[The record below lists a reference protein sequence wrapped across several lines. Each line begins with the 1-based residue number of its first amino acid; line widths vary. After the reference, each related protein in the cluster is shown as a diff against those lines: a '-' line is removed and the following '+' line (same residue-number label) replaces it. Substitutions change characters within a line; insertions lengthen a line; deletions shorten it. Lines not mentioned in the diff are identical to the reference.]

1 MIKELIIKDVRCFA
15 GEQRINTKPLTFL
28 VGENSTGKSTA
39 LGCFHA
45 LTTMHKFSS
54 NGGGLADF
62 NQEPYRMG
70 SFHDIARRD
79 EGSSEVKFSLGWKLE
94 LKNTPLEVLFVFEE
108 YNSEPSLS
116 IITILFSQG
125 GKIVFKVDR
134 TDNQKNKRRK
144 GLVIGL
150 DFEKVDED
158 VIEIKISIEEL
169 FFILRNFTFYLHFI
183 LENEETDTNSN
194 ILRKFLLEK
203 FSISDKSKRLDNYL
217 RQLLPDMP
225 KVVSIA
231 PIRSK
236 PQRTYDPLSEIQTP
250 EGSDVPM
257 YLMRLKRTGDRREK
271 QILKALSGFGKQSGL
286 FDAVDV
292 KPYGQGMNEPF
303 QLQVKVRRV
312 NANILDVG
320 YGVSQLLPILVR
332 VLTAQSPT
340 YFLLQQPEVHLHPR
354 GQAELAS
361 LFITSISK
369 HEQKFIIE
377 THSDY
382 MVKRARIEI
391 QNKRLS
397 PEDVALIYFEPDG
410 DHVNIHN
417 IGDHVNIRFDDAGN
431 MLSTPDSYQQFF
443 LDESDRFLGFKD

>member
-1 MIKELIIKDVRCFA
+1 MIRDLIIKDVRCFA
-15 GEQRINTKPLTFL
+15 GEQRINIRPLTFL

-39 LGCFHA
+39 LGCFHTLA
-45 LTTMHKFSS
+45 TIHKFSS
-54 NGGGLADF
+54 NGGGVVDF

-70 SFHDIARRD
+70 SFFDIVRRD
-79 EGSSEVKFSLGWKLE
+79 QDLEKNKFSLGLNFCFEVDIESLSLE
-94 LKNTPLEVLFVFEE
+94 ILLEFVERG
-108 YNSEPSLS
+108 SEPSLS
-116 IITILFSQG
+116 VVTLLFPSG
-125 GKIVFKVDR
+125 GKIIF
-134 TDNQKNKRRK
+134 N
-144 GLVIGL
+144 IGYTS
-150 DFEKVDED
+150 DSDQRSPWSIYDSFEIDKPDGETF
-158 VIEIKISIEEL
+158 IIRITTGEL
-169 FFILRNFTFYLHFI
+169 FFVMRDFPFFLIHI
-183 LENEETDTNSN
+183 LEGKKRKPYNVQ
-194 ILRKFLLEK
+194 LQKFLQKK
-203 FSISDKSKRLDNYL
+203 FSLQGESREMGFQMRHLFKE
-217 RQLLPDMP
+217 MP
-225 KVVSIA
+225 QVTSMA

-236 PQRTYDPLSEIQTP
+236 PQRTYDSLSEIQTP

-257 YLMRLKRTGDRREK
+257 FLMRLKRTGDKREK
-271 QILKALSGFGKQSGL
+271 QIRKALADFGKQSGL

-292 KPYGQGMNEPF
+292 KPYGQGMHEPF
-303 QLQVKVRRV
+303 QLQVKVRKV

-332 VLTAQSPT
+332 IFTALSPT

-391 QNKRLS
+391 RNKRIN
-397 PEDVALIYFEPDG
+397 PDDIALVYFEPEG
-410 DHVNIHN
+410 NKINVHN
-417 IGDHVNIRFDDAGN
+417 IGFDESGN
-431 MLSTPDSYQQFF
+431 LMNTPDSYQHFF

>member
-15 GEQRINTKPLTFL
+15 GEQRINIRPLTFL

-39 LGCFHA
+39 LGCFHVLA
-45 LTTMHKFSS
+45 NIHKFSS

-70 SFHDIARRD
+70 SFHDIARRY
-79 EGSSEVKFSLGWKLE
+79 ESSSEVKFSLGWKLE
-94 LKNTPLEVLFVFEE
+94 AENTPLEVLFEFEE

-116 IITILFSQG
+116 VITILFSQG
-125 GKIVFKVDR
+125 GKIVIKVDR
-134 TDNQKNKRRK
+134 TGNQKNQPRM
-144 GLVIGL
+144 GPVIGL
-150 DFEKVDED
+150 DVEDADEGM
-158 VIEIKISIEEL
+158 IEIKISLEES
-169 FFILRNFTFYLHFI
+169 FFTLRNLIFYLHI
-183 LENEETDTNSN
+183 LLENEQPDTNSN

-203 FSISDKSKRLDNYL
+203 FSISDKPKYLDKYI
-217 RQLLPDMP
+217 RQLFPDMP

-257 YLMRLKRTGDRREK
+257 FLMRLKRTGDKREK
-271 QILKALSGFGKQSGL
+271 QILKALADFGKQSGL

-292 KPYGQGMNEPF
+292 KPYGKGMNEPF
-303 QLQVKVRRV
+303 QLQVKVRNV

-332 VLTAQSPT
+332 IFTALSPT

-369 HEQKFIIE
+369 HERKFIIE

-391 QNKRLS
+391 RNKRIS
-397 PEDVALIYFEPDG
+397 PDDVSLVYFEPEG
-410 DHVNIHN
+410 SQINVHN
-417 IGDHVNIRFDDAGN
+417 IEFDEAGN
-431 MLSTPDSYQQFF
+431 LLNTPDSYQQFF